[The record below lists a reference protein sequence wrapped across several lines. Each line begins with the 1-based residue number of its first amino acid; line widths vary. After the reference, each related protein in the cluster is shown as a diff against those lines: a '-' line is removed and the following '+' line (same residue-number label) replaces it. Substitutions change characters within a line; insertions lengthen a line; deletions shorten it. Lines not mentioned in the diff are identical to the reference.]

1 MELQSRTHRICTII
15 TSMVKPERCS
25 MKQIHVW
32 SNIFLDTD
40 QGIYEHVNC
49 LLENIVEVPSY
60 NDAVFLVFFEK
71 VYNIRESVLE

>member
-1 MELQSRTHRICTII
+1 
-15 TSMVKPERCS
+15 

-60 NDAVFLVFFEK
+60 NDAVFLVFFKK